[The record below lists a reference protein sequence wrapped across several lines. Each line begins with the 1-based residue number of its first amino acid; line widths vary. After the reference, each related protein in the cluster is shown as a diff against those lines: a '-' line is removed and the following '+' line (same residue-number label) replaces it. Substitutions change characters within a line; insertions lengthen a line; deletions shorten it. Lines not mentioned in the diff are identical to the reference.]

1 MERRK
6 ALKLTATIFGGTV
19 IGSQVFLAGC
29 SSKKEPLHLI
39 TNKEVSLLDEISE
52 IILPASDE
60 SPGAKAAHIG
70 SFIKVMVNDCFS
82 PKEIAIFIK
91 GLVTINQAASASY
104 GMDFKSLIADQKI
117 ELLTKFDIEAR
128 ESEKS
133 NTLHF
138 FNLIKQLTI
147 WGYFT
152 SEPGV
157 RKALRY
163 NPVPGRYEGCIA
175 YNGENS
181 WAQ

>member
-1 MERRK
+1 
-6 ALKLTATIFGGTV
+6 
-19 IGSQVFLAGC
+19 
-29 SSKKEPLHLI
+29 
-39 TNKEVSLLDEISE
+39 
-52 IILPASDE
+52 
-60 SPGAKAAHIG
+60 
-70 SFIKVMVNDCFS
+70 MVNDCYS

-181 WAQ
+181 WA

>member
-1 MERRK
+1 MERRQ

-70 SFIKVMVNDCFS
+70 SFIKVMVNDCYN

-181 WAQ
+181 WA